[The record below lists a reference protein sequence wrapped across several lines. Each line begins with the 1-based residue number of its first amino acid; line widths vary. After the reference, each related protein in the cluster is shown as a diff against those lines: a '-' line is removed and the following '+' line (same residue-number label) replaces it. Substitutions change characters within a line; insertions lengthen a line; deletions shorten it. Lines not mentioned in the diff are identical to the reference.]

1 MTLNDLAR
9 EIHKNAC
16 DHGWWGDLSDYRQP
30 FGDLVATPEDT
41 EAVSPIRRNFGE
53 VLALI
58 HSEVSEA
65 LEEYRDGRAPTE
77 THYKWELPADF
88 PYEVSARATGWYVR
102 SDHPGSNA
110 KLLNREQFLNL
121 LRIHKV
127 PLKPEG
133 VPSEFADIII
143 RVLDACA
150 AYGIDIDAAIAE
162 KMAYNATRPYK
173 HGGRVI

>member
-1 MTLNDLAR
+1 MLNELAR

-16 DHGWWGDLSDYRQP
+16 DHGWWGDLSDYRSGD
-30 FGDLVATPEDT
+30 GDLVATEGGM
-41 EAVSPIRRNFGE
+41 SPNRRNFGE

-65 LEEYRDGRAPTE
+65 LEEYRDGRSPAE
-77 THYKWELPADF
+77 AHYSWKATPANPLPFQFAMTGNGRYLVKTGFAEQELDQ
-88 PYEVSARATGWYVR
+88 S
-102 SDHPGSNA
+102 
-110 KLLNREQFLNL
+110 QFYNL
-121 LRIHKV
+121 LRIHKI

-150 AYGIDIDAAIAE
+150 AYGIDIDAAMRE
-162 KMAYNATRPYK
+162 KMSYNRTRPYK
-173 HGGRVI
+173 HGRVV

>member
-1 MTLNDLAR
+1 MSLNDLAR

-30 FGDLVATPEDT
+30 AGDLVATPEGT

-77 THYKWELPADF
+77 THYKWSLPANF
-88 PYEVSARATGWYVR
+88 PFDVTMTPDGWNVAPKAMYGTSR
-102 SDHPGSNA
+102 DLDQP
-110 KLLNREQFLNL
+110 QFLNL

-173 HGGRVI
+173 HGRVI

>member
-1 MTLNDLAR
+1 MNALAQ

-16 DHGWWGDLSDYRQP
+16 DHGWWGDLSGYRP
-30 FGDLVATPEDT
+30 MDGDLVATPEGQA
-41 EAVSPIRRNFGE
+41 AVSPIRRNFGE

-65 LEEYRDGRAPTE
+65 LEDYRDGRAPSE
-77 THYKWELPADF
+77 THYTWTLPANF
-88 PYEVSARATGWYVR
+88 PYRVTMTQGGWIVKGPLGTQQEL
-102 SDHPGSNA
+102 DQG
-110 KLLNREQFLNL
+110 QFLNL

-127 PLKPEG
+127 ELKPAG
-133 VPSEFADIII
+133 IPSEFADVII

-150 AYGIDIDAAIAE
+150 AYGIDIDKAIAE
-162 KMAYNATRPYK
+162 KMAYNKTRPYK